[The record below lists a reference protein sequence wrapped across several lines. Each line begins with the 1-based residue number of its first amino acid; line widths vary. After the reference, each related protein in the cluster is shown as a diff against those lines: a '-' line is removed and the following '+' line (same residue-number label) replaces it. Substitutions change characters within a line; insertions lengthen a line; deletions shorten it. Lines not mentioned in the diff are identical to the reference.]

1 MNCHPALLDSDYYND
16 ILQVLNNLVIY
27 SCKVRIVSYES
38 ILCRAGEIL
47 YEEMQIAVA
56 FVLGY
61 RLSAND
67 SITCSSTAE
76 SNHIEQWLRQ
86 DQKLSPVGW
95 EDLSMVPRLDELGS
109 VAVQSRL
116 ERDLPADA
124 ASTGA
129 DRAVIF
135 Y

>member
-16 ILQVLNNLVIY
+16 ILQVLNNPVIY
-27 SCKVRIVSYES
+27 SYKVRIVSHES

-61 RLSAND
+61 RLSVKD

-76 SNHIEQWLRQ
+76 SNRIEQWLRQ

-109 VAVQSRL
+109 VAVQCRL

-129 DRAVIF
+129 DPAVI
-135 Y
+135 YY